1 MKLENDLIGGQIGDL
16 FPQLKEEI
24 EFRRLKKKMPPK
36 FYVRILLNETLRV
49 IPPKEN
55 FRRTYINL
63 LLRAFKLGMLKVED
77 VAYAKIKE
85 VKKWER

>member
-1 MKLENDLIGGQIGDL
+1 MKLDNNLIGGQIGDL

-24 EFRRLKKKMPPK
+24 EFRKLRKGMPPK

-49 IPPKEN
+49 IPKEEN
-55 FRRTYINL
+55 FRRTYLNL

-77 VAYAKIKE
+77 VAYAKIKQF
-85 VKKWER
+85 KRW